1 VSRFVPWVVMSLG
14 RFVPWVVMSLGR
26 SVRGS
31 FRDGL
36 F

>member
-1 VSRFVPWVVMSLG
+1 MSRFVPWVVMSLG